1 MTHKFV
7 ESKTFDQSRTKD
19 IGNSSSN
26 VGKHGNT
33 EPDVRLGVDKDL
45 LGLVPLPLSGS
56 GTGLVCP
63 QSLDGLLLLVFGEE
77 SSRLNVV
84 IQEHPDETGTE
95 YGDDTGDQVKR
106 LPRLE

>member
-7 ESKTFDQSRTKD
+7 KSETFDQSRTKD

-33 EPDVRLGVDKDL
+33 EPDIRLGVDKDL
-45 LGLVPLPLSGS
+45 PGLVPLPLSRS
-56 GTGLVCP
+56 SSCLVCP
-63 QSLDGLLLLVFGEE
+63 QSLDGLLFFVFGKE

-95 YGDDTGDQVKR
+95 HGDDTGDQVKR
-106 LPRLE
+106 LPGLE